1 MEELQDRLGYH
12 FNTTELL
19 EEAVHPA
26 GTRPLQGSK
35 RLALLGDSVLS
46 TSLLDEW
53 YNSEDTIGT
62 LRCES
67 GNDMLQSNACNK
79 NLSCKGE
86 ASEIDDFI
94 NGHPA
99 QKGHITRG
107 TRATTV
113 EAILGAVWIDSGMSM
128 HAVDCV
134 KDKFAIDK

>member
-26 GTRPLQGSK
+26 GTRPLQGNK

-46 TSLLDEW
+46 TSLLDE
-53 YNSEDTIGT
+53 
-62 LRCES
+62 C

-99 QKGHITRG
+99 QKGHITLG